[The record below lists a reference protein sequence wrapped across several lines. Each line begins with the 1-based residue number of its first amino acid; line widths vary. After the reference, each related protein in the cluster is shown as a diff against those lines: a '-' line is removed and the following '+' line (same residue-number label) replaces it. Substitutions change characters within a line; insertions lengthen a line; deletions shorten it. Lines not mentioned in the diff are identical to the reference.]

1 MGECGAE
8 VGVGPVLGLRL
19 DPAPSG
25 LFQLLVN
32 PMDIYEDEKM
42 VALYSL
48 VGERWPRTGTL
59 GRPVE
64 QA

>member
-1 MGECGAE
+1 MS
-8 VGVGPVLGLRL
+8 VGKGQGWDPSFDLWL

-32 PMDIYEDEKM
+32 PMNIYEGQKM
-42 VALYSL
+42 VALYSV
-48 VGERWPRTGTL
+48 VGEFWLRTGTL
-59 GRPVE
+59 ERPVE